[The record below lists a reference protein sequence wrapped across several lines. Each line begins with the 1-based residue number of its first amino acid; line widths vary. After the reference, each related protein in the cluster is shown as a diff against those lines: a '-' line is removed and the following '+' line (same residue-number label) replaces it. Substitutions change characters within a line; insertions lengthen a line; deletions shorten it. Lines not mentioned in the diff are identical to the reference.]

1 MEWPLPRLQLMGWVC
16 EIMTAVRS
24 AEPAGGLPQQRQRLQ
39 LSWRHPRGLP
49 GTQFRSASSPCRG
62 ADGHTRNSRPRGPSQ
77 IPPGPA
83 VLMTLPHW
91 VGHVG
96 RAGLD
101 APRPRGAQPSISCHT
116 QAASLWAA
124 FFNLPNSHLGLGLFF
139 EFHARWI
146 HPVHFPGAAS
156 QGSAWGVWHE
166 YPGRKGECGPFG
178 GGRGW
183 KEKDICGVGPPAL
196 KP

>member
-101 APRPRGAQPSISCHT
+101 APRPRGARPSISCHT

-124 FFNLPNSHLGLGLFF
+124 FFNLPNSHLGLGLFLSF
-139 EFHARWI
+139 T
-146 HPVHFPGAAS
+146 PG
-156 QGSAWGVWHE
+156 GSILCTSLEQLHRDLRGVS
-166 YPGRKGECGPFG
+166 GTNIL
-178 GGRGW
+178 GGRVSVDPSEEGEAGRRKTSVGW
-183 KEKDICGVGPPAL
+183 GLLP
-196 KP
+196 